1 MDFFTLRRTT
11 PFMRHALIFNVI
23 SAVTFLAAVFFL
35 AYRGLNF
42 SVEFTGGTLIEVGYQ
57 RSADVERI
65 RKTLDGAG
73 FKAEVQNFGSSR
85 EVLIRMHLEKN
96 QSSAD
101 LSRKVIE
108 ILKQEDSAAELRRVE
123 FVGPQVGSE
132 LANLGS
138 VALLVTAVA
147 IVLYLWVRFEWRF
160 GLSALVAHPHHVVI
174 ILGCFAFFPWGVS
187 LPGPAAGLAGVGL

>member
-1 MDFFTLRRTT
+1 MEFFKIRRTI

-108 ILKQEDSAAELRRVE
+108 IRNKDTAAAELRRLACSE
-123 FVGPQVGSE
+123 PHCGPTNS
-132 LANLGS
+132 NLGS
-138 VALLVTAVA
+138 VALLVTAVL
-147 IVLYLWVRFEWRF
+147 IVLYL
-160 GLSALVAHPHHVVI
+160 
-174 ILGCFAFFPWGVS
+174 
-187 LPGPAAGLAGVGL
+187 

>member
-1 MDFFTLRRTT
+1 MEFFKTRPPT

-23 SAVTFLAAVFFL
+23 SAVSFLAAVFFR

-123 FVGPQVGSE
+123 FVGPQGGSE
-132 LANLGS
+132 PPNLGS
-138 VALLVTAVA
+138 LALLVTPVL
-147 IVLYLWVRFEWRF
+147 IVLYLLMRFEWRF
-160 GLSALVAHPHHVVI
+160 RLSALVAHLHHLVVI
-174 ILGCFAFFPWGVS
+174 PGCLPLFP
-187 LPGPAAGLAGVGL
+187 

>member
-1 MDFFTLRRTT
+1 MEFFKIRRTI

-73 FKAEVQNFGSSR
+73 FKAEVQNFGR
-85 EVLIRMHLEKN
+85 GRLPALGRRRAHPQDARRRRL
-96 QSSAD
+96 QG
-101 LSRKVIE
+101 RG
-108 ILKQEDSAAELRRVE
+108 AELR
-123 FVGPQVGSE
+123 
-132 LANLGS
+132 
-138 VALLVTAVA
+138 
-147 IVLYLWVRFEWRF
+147 
-160 GLSALVAHPHHVVI
+160 
-174 ILGCFAFFPWGVS
+174 
-187 LPGPAAGLAGVGL
+187 

>member
-1 MDFFTLRRTT
+1 MESLKIRRPT
-11 PFMRHALIFNVI
+11 PFRGHGLIFNVI

-35 AYRGLNF
+35 AYSGLNF

-108 ILKQEDSAAELRRVE
+108 ILKQEDSAAELRRGG
-123 FVGPQVGSE
+123 FVGPPVGAE
-132 LANLGS
+132 LAHPGTVAPLGS
-138 VALLVTAVA
+138 AVLIVAYAWMPLD
-147 IVLYLWVRFEWRF
+147 
-160 GLSALVAHPHHVVI
+160 
-174 ILGCFAFFPWGVS
+174 
-187 LPGPAAGLAGVGL
+187 

>member
-1 MDFFTLRRTT
+1 HSPPHLSTLSLHDALPICTI

-73 FKAEVQNFGSSR
+73 FKDRKSTRLNSS
-85 EVLIRMHLEKN
+85 H
-96 QSSAD
+96 
-101 LSRKVIE
+101 
-108 ILKQEDSAAELRRVE
+108 
-123 FVGPQVGSE
+123 
-132 LANLGS
+132 
-138 VALLVTAVA
+138 VA
-147 IVLYLWVRFEWRF
+147 ISY
-160 GLSALVAHPHHVVI
+160 A
-174 ILGCFAFFPWGVS
+174 
-187 LPGPAAGLAGVGL
+187 